1 MINLNQ
7 KIMKYLNFLK
17 LLEFIII
24 LSIFTISWEKDRE
37 SDDLSALSNDTKD
50 VNACDYTVDMIAG
63 QFMDVGEVTAE
74 INGT

>member
-1 MINLNQ
+1 MNQ
-7 KIMKYLNFLK
+7 LKFLK

-24 LSIFTISWEKDRE
+24 LSLFTISWEKDWE

-50 VNACDYTVDMIAG
+50 IYACEHTVDMIAG
-63 QFMDVGEVTAE
+63 QFKDVGEVTAE